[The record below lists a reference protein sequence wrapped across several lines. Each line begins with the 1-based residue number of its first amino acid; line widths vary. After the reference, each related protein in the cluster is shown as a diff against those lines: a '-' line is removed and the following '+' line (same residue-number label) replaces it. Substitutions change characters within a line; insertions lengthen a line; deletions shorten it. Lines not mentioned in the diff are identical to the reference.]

1 MIENALEIFLFIICV
16 ILSAFFSSSEVA
28 LISMTRARVRT
39 LDNENRVGSHAL
51 VALKESPE
59 HLLTTILI
67 GNNIVNI
74 SAASL
79 ATAIAIQWFGDIG
92 VGIATGVVVIILL
105 VFGEIGPKIYATR
118 APDSFALTVAPIILF
133 LSKVFAPAIWL
144 VERVSPKLGLGKDA
158 AEPSVTEEEI
168 KEWIDVGK
176 EEGTIEQNEQDM
188 LYSVL
193 EFGDTTA
200 REIMTPRVDVILIED
215 TVTFD
220 NAIRIFNETGFSRI
234 PVYHDRIDN
243 IIGIL
248 NVKDVFAAMVSRRN
262 NANIS
267 EVMYDPIFVPET
279 KKIDDLLKELQV
291 HRVQMAVVIDE
302 YSSFVGIVTVEDIL
316 EELVGD
322 IMDEYDKEEPD
333 VQEIAPGVFVVDAQM
348 WIEDANERMEISL
361 PEDESYDTLGGLL
374 IDRLGHIPLHPGE
387 KAELP
392 EQNITLSVMQMH
404 GRRIVKVKVLVHAV
418 HGNGKKSA
426 DNGSTEEKSL

>member
-1 MIENALEIFLFIICV
+1 MFEYAVEIFLFIVCV
-16 ILSAFFSSSEVA
+16 LLTAFFSSAEVA
-28 LISMTRARVRT
+28 LISITRAKVRT

-51 VALKESPE
+51 AALKDSPE
-59 HLLTTILI
+59 HFLITILI
-67 GNNIVNI
+67 GNTVVTS
-74 SAASL
+74 SAASI
-79 ATAIAIQWFGDIG
+79 ATAVAIQIFGDIG
-92 VGIATGVVVIILL
+92 VGIATGFVVFVLL
-105 VFGEIGPKIYATR
+105 FFGEIGPKVYATR

-133 LSKVFAPAIWL
+133 LSKLFTPIIWL
-144 VERVSPKLGLGKDA
+144 VERVSPSLGIGKDGN
-158 AEPSVTEEEI
+158 EPAVTEEEI

-176 EEGTIEQNEQDM
+176 EEGTIEQDEQDM

-215 TVTFD
+215 TNSFEDV
-220 NAIRIFNETGFSRI
+220 IRIFNESGFSRI
-234 PVYHDRIDN
+234 PVYHDQIDN

-248 NVKDVFAAMVSRRN
+248 NVKDVFAAMVSRRKDST
-262 NANIS
+262 IR
-267 EVMYDPIFVPET
+267 EVMYDPTFVPET

-348 WIEDANERMEISL
+348 WVEDINEKMSL
-361 PEDESYDTLGGLL
+361 NLPTDESYETIGGLI
-374 IDRLGHIPLHPGE
+374 IDRLGHLPLHPGE
-387 KAELP
+387 KVEIPAE
-392 EQNITLSVMQMH
+392 NVTLSVVQMH
-404 GRRIVKVKVLVHAV
+404 GRRIVKVKILVHAT
-418 HGNGKKSA
+418 HE
-426 DNGSTEEKSL
+426 NGSGRSGDENLPEKK